1 MTIGLIG
8 RKAGMTRVFTD
19 AGDALP
25 VTVIEALPNRVV
37 QIKDASPD
45 GYRAVQVT
53 VGTRRASRLTKPVAG
68 HYAKPGVLPGEGL
81 IEFRLAEGE
90 GAELKTGAELKV
102 DMFEAGQV
110 IEDRTG
116 GIFVRLLRRRVR
128 PRVPLRNRVA
138 AVKLRKGVYLIPSLF
153 TAGNLICGFF
163 SIISTFNGDYV
174 PATLFI
180 ILANI
185 LDGLDGYAA
194 RLTRSTSQFGV
205 EFDSLADVV
214 SFGVAPAILVYF
226 WALVPWGTWGW
237 LAACTYVVCGALRLS
252 RFNVQSTGPAK
263 GHFVGLPIPAA
274 AEMIAAIVLMY
285 YFLGG
290 EGAPNKHI
298 TLLLVIYGLAG
309 LMVSGFPYFS
319 LKNSALRKKHPFW
332 MLVSGFILITLIIAE
347 PQIMFFM
354 IFLLYTLSG
363 PLLWCLTTKKRR
375 RERRVQMAE
384 AKP

>member
-1 MTIGLIG
+1 MSGID
-8 RKAGMTRVFTD
+8 REPEQFPAAG
-19 AGDALP
+19 
-25 VTVIEALPNRVV
+25 
-37 QIKDASPD
+37 K
-45 GYRAVQVT
+45 
-53 VGTRRASRLTKPVAG
+53 
-68 HYAKPGVLPGEGL
+68 
-81 IEFRLAEGE
+81 
-90 GAELKTGAELKV
+90 
-102 DMFEAGQV
+102 
-110 IEDRTG
+110 
-116 GIFVRLLRRRVR
+116 VRLLRRRVR

-138 AVKLRKGVYLIPSLF
+138 AEKLRKGVYLIPSLF

-163 SIISTFNGDYV
+163 SIISTFNGNYLH
-174 PATLFI
+174 AAYFI
-180 ILANI
+180 ILANV

-237 LAACTYVVCGALRLS
+237 LAACTFVVCGALRLS
-252 RFNVQSTGPAK
+252 RFNVQSIGPAK

-274 AEMIAAIVLMY
+274 AEMIAAIVVMY
-285 YFLGG
+285 YFIGG
-290 EGAPNKHI
+290 EGSQSKHL
-298 TLLLVIYGLAG
+298 TLLLVIYGLAV

-319 LKNSALRKKHPFW
+319 LKNSDLRKRHPFW
-332 MLVSGFILITLIIAE
+332 MLVSSFILITLVIAE

-375 RERRVQMAE
+375 REKREELAE
-384 AKP
+384 AAR

>member
-1 MTIGLIG
+1 MSGVNPPEPEQFPAG
-8 RKAGMTRVFTD
+8 R
-19 AGDALP
+19 
-25 VTVIEALPNRVV
+25 N
-37 QIKDASPD
+37 
-45 GYRAVQVT
+45 
-53 VGTRRASRLTKPVAG
+53 
-68 HYAKPGVLPGEGL
+68 
-81 IEFRLAEGE
+81 
-90 GAELKTGAELKV
+90 
-102 DMFEAGQV
+102 
-110 IEDRTG
+110 
-116 GIFVRLLRRRVR
+116 VRLLRRRVR
-128 PRVPLRNRVA
+128 PRVPLRNRVT

-214 SFGVAPAILVYF
+214 SFGVAPAVLVYF

-290 EGAPNKHI
+290 EGAPNKRI

-319 LKNSALRKKHPFW
+319 LKNSDLRKKHPFW

-363 PLLWCLTTKKRR
+363 PLLWCLGTNKRR
-375 RERRVQMAE
+375 RERRGQMAE
-384 AKP
+384 AKT